1 MHVMER
7 RGRGRS
13 GPQGGEYGIDRERED
28 LIAVQAA
35 TGATLLVGHSFGGLI
50 ALESAR
56 DHPVFDRIV
65 LYEPG
70 VSIDGSIPTD
80 WIPRYEEFLARQK
93 PLDAFAV
100 FSMGVGPDKGRRTPI
115 WLMKLVLPLSI
126 SRERRSKMFK
136 LLSQNALEHRA
147 VQACDNHLP
156 SYSAIQAGILVM
168 RGGRTGCEWVTIS
181 TTRLAEILPR
191 VESQEFAALNHFG
204 IDQGDPEDV
213 AAATARFLR
222 A

>member
-1 MHVMER
+1 
-7 RGRGRS
+7 
-13 GPQGGEYGIDRERED
+13 
-28 LIAVQAA
+28 
-35 TGATLLVGHSFGGLI
+35 
-50 ALESAR
+50 
-56 DHPVFDRIV
+56 
-65 LYEPG
+65 
-70 VSIDGSIPTD
+70 
-80 WIPRYEEFLARQK
+80 
-93 PLDAFAV
+93 
-100 FSMGVGPDKGRRTPI
+100 
-115 WLMKLVLPLSI
+115 MKLVLPLFI
-126 SRERRSKMFK
+126 SRERRSKMFT

-168 RGGRTGCEWVTIS
+168 RGGRTGSEWVTIS

-213 AAATARFLR
+213 AAATARFLL

>member
-1 MHVMER
+1 MNASHNGGQAALPQSLTATSADGTAIGYFSFGSGAPVIVVPGALSTASDYFRFASALAKDFTVHVMER

-80 WIPRYEEFLARQK
+80 WITRYEEFLARRN
-93 PLDAFAV
+93 L
-100 FSMGVGPDKGRRTPI
+100 SMRSRCSRWVSDRT
-115 WLMKLVLPLSI
+115 
-126 SRERRSKMFK
+126 RG
-136 LLSQNALEHRA
+136 AEHR
-147 VQACDNHLP
+147 
-156 SYSAIQAGILVM
+156 
-168 RGGRTGCEWVTIS
+168 
-181 TTRLAEILPR
+181 
-191 VESQEFAALNHFG
+191 FG
-204 IDQGDPEDV
+204 
-213 AAATARFLR
+213 
-222 A
+222 